1 MVSAAFDLILFD
13 ALTHYQRMDAVE
25 RYMKRNQPG
34 LVKKLGFR
42 MFYG

>member
-1 MVSAAFDLILFD
+1 MLSAAFDLILFD

-25 RYMKRNQPG
+25 CSMRRNAPS
-34 LVKKLGFR
+34 LVRQLGFR